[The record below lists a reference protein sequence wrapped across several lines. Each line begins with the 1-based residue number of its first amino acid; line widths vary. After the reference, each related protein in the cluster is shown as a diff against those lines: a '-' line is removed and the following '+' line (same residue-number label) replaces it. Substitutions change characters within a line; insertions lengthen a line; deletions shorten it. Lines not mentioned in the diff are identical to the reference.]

1 MACAAPRAARFR
13 PTRCWCSTSGCWRP
27 RRRPGRAKRATSPIP
42 TIKTISSSKVVRGFF
57 SRLWTARH
65 LGGGRLRIVF
75 ALALV
80 VGASALFWTSRDYT
94 VVAPE
99 WDGQV
104 RGIAYS
110 PSRLFNANDQKHVTP
125 EHIAR
130 DLEQLSHLTNH
141 IRTYTVDGGMDK
153 VPEIA
158 RRYGMTV
165 SLGIWI
171 SPDLDKNE
179 EQIALGVRTALANR
193 RTIDRVIVG
202 NETQLFGYVSS
213 DQLNAYI
220 QRVRASLPARIKV
233 TTAEPWST
241 WMLTP
246 EVGKYVDVIFVHLLP
261 YWEDVDI
268 RGSLKSTQ
276 GFYNHIQAEFPD
288 KQIVVG
294 EAGWPSEGRTRGR
307 AEASAANEG
316 WFIRAFVQFA
326 QEKGWDYY
334 LLEAYDEP
342 WKDANE
348 GVAGR
353 YWGLFDATG
362 HPKFAFTGLLRNFP
376 EWRGY
381 ALMAAVLSLLLGLL
395 VLGRMPRVRQT
406 GYLVMGVMIVLV
418 STGLLALIDATA
430 LEYVDPTD
438 IVALIAMSPL
448 VLLACAVILT
458 EGIEMAAS
466 LWRMERRRVKIGIP
480 EISPRVSI
488 HLPAYNEPPQ
498 MVIETLNALARL
510 DYDNYEVIVLDNNTP
525 DPQVWRPVEAHCRLL
540 GPRFRFFHFEGLKG
554 FKGGALNRALAL
566 TDPTASYV
574 AVIDSDYQVQPF
586 WLRRVIPYF
595 ASLGIALVQGPQ
607 DYRDAGQSRFKS
619 MAYEEY
625 RGFFHIGMVERNE
638 HNAIIQHGTMTI
650 LRKDALE
657 EVDGWSEWCITE
669 DTELGLKLFEAGY
682 EAAYVPQSMGSGL
695 MPDTLEAFMT
705 QRYRWVYGAM
715 QMLKRHARAIF
726 RGDSALSWPQ
736 RYQFLS
742 GWLPWISDGLGM
754 VVTLMAIVWTAL
766 MWVMPS
772 TIDVPMPA
780 LSAAAMALFATK
792 LIKTLLL
799 YPPKVGSGFKGA
811 LLASV
816 AGLSLTHTVGK
827 AVWPGLLTSG
837 KPFLRNPKCADPAS
851 FTQVL
856 RVVWQEA
863 VLLTLLVIAMISM
876 GFDRG
881 FQDPAVSLWMVML
894 GVQSL
899 PYLATMVTARISA
912 RSNRMPGALQA
923 DAPKLSAA
931 A

>member
-1 MACAAPRAARFR
+1 M
-13 PTRCWCSTSGCWRP
+13 
-27 RRRPGRAKRATSPIP
+27 
-42 TIKTISSSKVVRGFF
+42 
-57 SRLWTARH
+57 
-65 LGGGRLRIVF
+65 
-75 ALALV
+75 V

-104 RGIAYS
+104 RGIAYNPS
-110 PSRLFNANDQKHVTP
+110 HVFSLRQNKHITPERIDSDLAQLSRLTG
-125 EHIAR
+125 
-130 DLEQLSHLTNH
+130 H

-171 SPDLDKNE
+171 SPDLAKNE
-179 EQIALGVRTALANR
+179 KQIELGIRTALANR

-202 NETQLFGYVSS
+202 NETQLEGYVSA

-220 QRVRASLPARIKV
+220 ARVRAALPARIKV

-241 WMLTP
+241 WMMTP
-246 EVGKYVDVIFVHLLP
+246 EIGKNVDIVFVHLLP
-261 YWEDVDI
+261 YWENVDI
-268 RGSLKSTQ
+268 RGSLRSIE

-316 WFIRAFVQFA
+316 WFLRAFVQFA
-326 QEKGWDYY
+326 MEKGWDYY
-334 LLEAYDEP
+334 LFEAYDQP
-342 WKDANE
+342 WKSQGE
-348 GVAGR
+348 LGVGA

-362 HPKFAFTGLLRNFP
+362 NPKFAFTGMLRTFP
-376 EWRGY
+376 EWRTY

-406 GYLVMGVMIVLV
+406 GYLMMGGMIVLV

-438 IVALIAMSPL
+438 IAALIAMSPL

-466 LWRMERRRVKIGIP
+466 LWRVERRIVRVSIP
-480 EISPRVSI
+480 ETSPRVSI
-488 HLPAYNEPPQ
+488 HVPTYNEPPQ
-498 MVIETLNALARL
+498 MVIETLDVLSRL
-510 DYDNYEVIVLDNNTP
+510 DYDNFEVILLDNNTS
-525 DPQVWRPVEAHCRLL
+525 DPKVWRPVEAHCRLL
-540 GPRFRFFHFEGLKG
+540 NAQSPVQRFRFFHFEQMKG

-566 TDPTASYV
+566 TDPKAVYV
-574 AVIDSDYQVQPF
+574 AVIDSDYQVEPF
-586 WLRRVIPYF
+586 WLRRTIPYF
-595 ASLGIALVQGPQ
+595 ASPGIALVQGPQ
-607 DYRDAGQSRFKS
+607 DYRDAPQNLFKA

-650 LRKDALE
+650 VRKDALE

-682 EAAYVPQSMGSGL
+682 EAAYVSQSMGTGL

-715 QMLKRHARAIF
+715 QMIKRHARAIF
-726 RGDSALSWPQ
+726 AGGSALSVPQ

-742 GWLPWISDGLGM
+742 GWLPWIADGLGM
-754 VVTLMAIVWTAL
+754 LVTLMALVWTAL
-766 MWVMPS
+766 MWLLPAY
-772 TIDVPMPA
+772 IDVPMPA
-780 LSAAAMALFATK
+780 LSAAAMALFGTK
-792 LIKTLLL
+792 LVKTLML
-799 YPPKVGSGFKGA
+799 YPPKVGSGVKGA
-811 LLASV
+811 FIASV

-827 AVWPGLLTSG
+827 AVWTGLWTSG
-837 KPFLRNPKCADPAS
+837 KPFLRTPKCADPAS
-851 FTQVL
+851 YTQVL

-863 VLLTLLVIAMISM
+863 VLLVLLAMAMVSM

-881 FQDPAVSLWMVML
+881 FQDPAVTLWMVML
-894 GVQSL
+894 GVQGL
-899 PYLATMVTARISA
+899 PYLATMVTAAISA
-912 RSNRMPGALQA
+912 RSNRAA
-923 DAPKLSAA
+923 EAAPAAEPELSEAA
-931 A
+931 

>member
-1 MACAAPRAARFR
+1 MLRAFI
-13 PTRCWCSTSGCWRP
+13 T
-27 RRRPGRAKRATSPIP
+27 
-42 TIKTISSSKVVRGFF
+42 
-57 SRLWTARH
+57 RLWTARH
-65 LGGGRLRIVF
+65 LGGGKLRI
-75 ALALV
+75 LIALV
-80 VGASALFWTSRDYT
+80 MVVSASALFWTSRDYT
-94 VVAPE
+94 VSAPE

-110 PSRLFNANDQKHVTP
+110 PSRQFNINDQKHITP
-125 EHIAR
+125 AHIAR
-130 DLEQLSHLTNH
+130 DLAQLSHLTSR

-171 SPDLDKNE
+171 SPDMEKNE
-179 EQIALGVRTALANR
+179 QQIALAIRTALANR

-202 NETQLFGYVSS
+202 NETQLFGYVSP

-220 QRVRASLPARIKV
+220 QRVRAALPARIKV

-261 YWEDVDI
+261 YWENVDI
-268 RGSLKSTQ
+268 RSSLQSTEK
-276 GFYNHIQAEFPD
+276 FYNHVQGEFPD

-307 AEASAANEG
+307 AQASTANEA

-326 QEKGWDYY
+326 MEKGWDYY

-362 HPKFAFTGLLRNFP
+362 NPKFPFTGLIRNFP
-376 EWRGY
+376 EWRLY

-406 GYLVMGVMIVLV
+406 GYLVMGGMIVLI

-430 LEYVDPTD
+430 LEYVDPTN
-438 IVALIAMSPL
+438 IAALVAMSPL
-448 VLLACAVILT
+448 VILACAVILT
-458 EGIEMAAS
+458 EGIELAAS
-466 LWRMERRRVKIGIP
+466 LWRVERRVVRVGIP
-480 EISPRVSI
+480 EKSPRVSI
-488 HLPAYNEPPQ
+488 HVPTYNEPPQ

-510 DYDNYEVIVLDNNTP
+510 DYDNFEVIILDNNTP
-525 DPQVWRPVEAHCRLL
+525 DPETWRPVEAHCRTL
-540 GPRFRFFHFEGLKG
+540 GSRFRFFHFDGLKG

-566 TDPTASYV
+566 TDPTARYV

-595 ASLGIALVQGPQ
+595 ASPGIALVQGPQ
-607 DYRDAGQSRFKS
+607 DYRDAAQSRFKS

-650 LRKDALE
+650 VAKDALE

-715 QMLKRHARAIF
+715 QMLKRHAGAIF
-726 RGDSALSWPQ
+726 AGASALSWPQ

-754 VVTLMAIVWTAL
+754 VVTLMAIAWTIM
-766 MWVMPS
+766 MWVLPS
-772 TIDVPMPA
+772 MIDVPMPA

-792 LIKTLLL
+792 MLKTLLL
-799 YPPKVGSGFKGA
+799 YPPKVGSGVKGA
-811 LLASV
+811 FVASV

-827 AVWPGLLTSG
+827 AVWTGLMTSG
-837 KPFLRNPKCADPAS
+837 KPFLRTPKCADPAS
-851 FTQVL
+851 FSQVL

-863 VLLTLLVIAMISM
+863 VLLTLLLMAMVSM
-876 GFDRG
+876 GFARG
-881 FQDPAVSLWMVML
+881 FQDPAVTMWMVML

-912 RSNRMPGALQA
+912 RSNRTPDAL
-923 DAPKLSAA
+923 APEAVKLSQAA
-931 A
+931 

>member
-1 MACAAPRAARFR
+1 MLRDLF
-13 PTRCWCSTSGCWRP
+13 TRIWN
-27 RRRPGRAKRATSPIP
+27 
-42 TIKTISSSKVVRGFF
+42 
-57 SRLWTARH
+57 ARH
-65 LGGGRLRIVF
+65 LGGGKLRIAV
-75 ALALV
+75 ALV
-80 VGASALFWTSRDYT
+80 MVVAASALFWTSRDYT

-110 PSRLFNANDQKHVTP
+110 PSRLFTARQTKNIPIDR
-125 EHIAR
+125 IDR
-130 DLEQLSHLTNH
+130 DLAQLSELTSR

-158 RRYGMTV
+158 RRYRMTV

-171 SPDLDKNE
+171 SADLEKNE
-179 EQIALGVRTALANR
+179 KEIELGIRTVLANR

-202 NETQLFGYVSS
+202 NETQLFGYVSP
-213 DQLNAYI
+213 DQLNTYI
-220 QRVRASLPARIKV
+220 QRVREALPARIKI

-246 EVGKYVDVIFVHLLP
+246 EIGEHVDVIFVHLLP
-261 YWEDVDI
+261 YWENVDI
-268 RGSLKSTQ
+268 TGALKSTEN
-276 GFYNHIQAEFPD
+276 FYNHIQGEFPD
-288 KQIVVG
+288 KQVVVG

-307 AEASAANEG
+307 AEATAANEG
-316 WFIRAFVQFA
+316 YFLRGFVQFA

-334 LLEAYDEP
+334 LFEAYDQP
-342 WKDANE
+342 WKNQGE
-348 GVAGR
+348 GAVGA
-353 YWGLFDATG
+353 YWGLFDASG
-362 HPKFAFTGLLRNFP
+362 NPKFAFTGLLRTFP
-376 EWRGY
+376 EWRSY
-381 ALMAAVLSLLLGLL
+381 ALMASVISLLLGLL

-406 GYLVMGVMIVLV
+406 GYLMMGGMVVLV
-418 STGLLALIDATA
+418 STGLLALVDATA
-430 LEYVDPTD
+430 LEYVEPADV
-438 IVALIAMSPL
+438 IAMIAMSPL

-458 EGIEMAAS
+458 ETTELSAS
-466 LWRMERRRVKIGIP
+466 LWRVERREMKLAIP
-480 EISPRVSI
+480 EKSPRVSI
-488 HLPAYNEPPQ
+488 HVPTYNEPPQ

-510 DYDNYEVIVLDNNTP
+510 DYDNYEVIILDNNTP
-525 DPQVWRPVEAHCRLL
+525 DRETWEPVEAHCRML
-540 GPRFRFFHFEGLKG
+540 GPHFRFFHFEQLKG

-566 TDPTASYV
+566 TDPKAVYI

-595 ASLGIALVQGPQ
+595 ASPSIALVQGPQ
-607 DYRDAGQSRFKS
+607 DYRDARENRFKT

-650 LRKDALE
+650 VRKDALE

-682 EAAYVPQSMGSGL
+682 EAAYIPQSMGSGL
-695 MPDTLEAFMT
+695 MPDTLEAFMS

-715 QMLKRHARAIF
+715 QIMKCHAREIF
-726 RGDSALSWPQ
+726 VGGSALSLTQ
-736 RYQFLS
+736 RYHFLS

-754 VVTLMAIVWTAL
+754 VVTLMALVWTLL
-766 MWVMPS
+766 MWTLPS
-772 TIDVPMPA
+772 YIDVPMPA

-792 LIKTLLL
+792 LIKTLML

-811 LLASV
+811 VVASV
-816 AGLSLTHTVGK
+816 AGLSLTHSVGK
-827 AVWPGLLTSG
+827 AVWTGLFTSG
-837 KPFLRNPKCADPAS
+837 KPFLRTPKCADSAS

-863 VLLTLLVIAMISM
+863 LLCALLIMAMISM
-876 GFDRG
+876 AFDRG
-881 FQDPAVSLWMVML
+881 FQDPAVTMWMVML

-899 PYLATMVTARISA
+899 PYVATMITAKVSA
-912 RSNRMPGALQA
+912 QSNARADSAPADKPSLSQA
-923 DAPKLSAA
+923 A
-931 A
+931 

>member
-1 MACAAPRAARFR
+1 ML
-13 PTRCWCSTSGCWRP
+13 
-27 RRRPGRAKRATSPIP
+27 
-42 TIKTISSSKVVRGFF
+42 RGFL
-57 SRLWTARH
+57 RRVWRARH
-65 LGGGRLRIVF
+65 LGGGRLRIAI
-75 ALALV
+75 ALVMV

-104 RGIAYS
+104 RGIAYNPSHIFSLKQNKDIS
-110 PSRLFNANDQKHVTP
+110 PERID
-125 EHIAR
+125 R
-130 DLEQLSHLTNH
+130 DLAQISKLTGH

-165 SLGIWI
+165 SMGIWI
-171 SPDLDKNE
+171 SPDLEQNE
-179 EQIALGVRTALANR
+179 KSIELGIKTALANR

-202 NETQLFGYVSS
+202 NETQLEGYVSP
-213 DQLNAYI
+213 DQLNDYI
-220 QRVRASLPARIKV
+220 RRVRAALPARIKI

-246 EVGKYVDVIFVHLLP
+246 EIGQYVDIVFVHLLP
-261 YWEDVDI
+261 YWENVDI
-268 RGSLKSTQ
+268 RGSLKSIE
-276 GFYNHIQAEFPD
+276 GFYNHIQSEFPD

-316 WFIRAFVQFA
+316 YFLRQFVLFA

-334 LLEAYDEP
+334 LFEAYDQP
-342 WKDANE
+342 WKSAGE
-348 GVAGR
+348 QGVGA
-353 YWGLFDATG
+353 YWGMFDASG
-362 HPKFAFTGLLRNFP
+362 NPKFGFTGLLRNFP

-381 ALMAAVLSLLLGLL
+381 ALMAAILSLLLGLL

-406 GYLVMGVMIVLV
+406 GYLVMGGMIVLI

-438 IVALIAMSPL
+438 IVAMIAMSPL

-466 LWRMERRRVKIGIP
+466 LWRVERRITRLAIP
-480 EISPRVSI
+480 EHSPRVSV
-488 HLPAYNEPPQ
+488 HLPCYNEPPQ

-525 DPQVWRPVEAHCRLL
+525 DPETWRPVEAHCRTLNEKN
-540 GPRFRFFHFEGLKG
+540 GAPNFRFFHFEQMKG

-566 TDPTASYV
+566 TDPKAKYV

-586 WLRRVIPYF
+586 WLRRVIPHF
-595 ASLGIALVQGPQ
+595 AQPGIALVQGPQ
-607 DYRDAGQSRFKS
+607 DYRDSGENGFKA

-625 RGFFHIGMVERNE
+625 RGFFHIGMIERNE

-650 LRKDALE
+650 VDKAALE

-682 EAAYVPQSMGSGL
+682 EATYIPQSMGSGL

-726 RGDSALSWPQ
+726 VGGTALSWPQ

-754 VVTLMAIVWTAL
+754 VVTLMALVWTLL
-766 MWVMPS
+766 MWLLPS
-772 TIDVPMPA
+772 YIDVPMPA

-792 LIKTLLL
+792 LLKTLLL
-799 YPPKVGSGFKGA
+799 YPPKVGSGFRGA
-811 LLASV
+811 VVASV

-827 AVWPGLLTSG
+827 AVWTGLFTSG
-837 KPFLRNPKCADPAS
+837 KPFLRTPKCADPAS

-863 VLLTLLVIAMISM
+863 SLLVLLVIAMISM

-899 PYLATMVTARISA
+899 PYLATMITAKVSA
-912 RSNRMPGALQA
+912 RANRRA
-923 DAPKLSAA
+923 DTGSTEGERLSAA

>member
-1 MACAAPRAARFR
+1 MLRAAF
-13 PTRCWCSTSGCWRP
+13 TR
-27 RRRPGRAKRATSPIP
+27 I
-42 TIKTISSSKVVRGFF
+42 
-57 SRLWTARH
+57 WTARH
-65 LGGGRLRIVF
+65 LGGGKLRIAV
-75 ALALV
+75 ALV
-80 VGASALFWTSRDYT
+80 MVVAASALFWTSRDYT

-110 PSRLFNANDQKHVTP
+110 PSRLFTERQTRNVPAERID
-125 EHIAR
+125 R
-130 DLEQLSHLTNH
+130 DLAQLSKLTGR

-158 RRYGMTV
+158 RRYRMTV

-171 SPDLDKNE
+171 SADLEKNE
-179 EQIALGVRTALANR
+179 KEIDLAIRTVLANR

-202 NETQLFGYVSS
+202 NETQLFGYVSP
-213 DQLNAYI
+213 DQLNSYI
-220 QRVRASLPARIKV
+220 QRVREALPARIKI

-246 EVGKYVDVIFVHLLP
+246 EIGEYVDVIFVHLLP
-261 YWEDVDI
+261 YWENVDI
-268 RGSLKSTQ
+268 TGALKSSES
-276 GFYNHIQAEFPD
+276 FYNHIQGEFPD

-307 AEASAANEG
+307 AEATAANEG
-316 WFIRAFVQFA
+316 YFLRGFVQFA

-334 LLEAYDEP
+334 LFEAYDQP
-342 WKDANE
+342 WKNQGE
-348 GVAGR
+348 GAVGA
-353 YWGLFDATG
+353 YWGLFDASG
-362 HPKFAFTGLLRNFP
+362 NPKFAFTGLLRTFP

-381 ALMAAVLSLLLGLL
+381 AFMAAIISLLLGLL

-406 GYLVMGVMIVLV
+406 GYLMMGGMVVLV
-418 STGLLALIDATA
+418 STGLLALVDATA
-430 LEYVDPTD
+430 LEYVEPID
-438 IVALIAMSPL
+438 IIAMIAMSPL

-458 EGIEMAAS
+458 ESVELSSS
-466 LWRMERRRVKIGIP
+466 LWRVDRRVMKLGIP
-480 EISPRVSI
+480 EASPRVSI
-488 HLPAYNEPPQ
+488 HLPTYNEPPQ

-510 DYDNYEVIVLDNNTP
+510 DYDNYEVIILDNNTP
-525 DPQVWRPVEAHCRLL
+525 DRETWEPVEAHCRTLNTEK
-540 GPRFRFFHFEGLKG
+540 GAPQFRFFHFEQLKG

-566 TDPTASYV
+566 TDPRAVYV

-595 ASLGIALVQGPQ
+595 ASPSIALVQGPQ
-607 DYRDAGQSRFKS
+607 DYRDAPENRFKA

-650 LRKDALE
+650 VRKDALE

-682 EAAYVPQSMGSGL
+682 EAAYIPQSMGSGL
-695 MPDTLEAFMT
+695 MPDTLEAFMS

-715 QMLKRHARAIF
+715 QIMKRHAREIF
-726 RGDSALSWPQ
+726 LGGSALSLTQ
-736 RYQFLS
+736 RYHFFS

-754 VVTLMAIVWTAL
+754 LVTLMALIWTAL
-766 MWVMPS
+766 MWTMPS
-772 TIDVPMPA
+772 YIDVPMPA
-780 LSAAAMALFATK
+780 LSMAAMALFATK

-799 YPPKVGSGFKGA
+799 YPPKVGSGFRGA
-811 LLASV
+811 VVASV
-816 AGLSLTHTVGK
+816 AGLSLTHSVGK
-827 AVWPGLLTSG
+827 AVWTGLLTSG
-837 KPFLRNPKCADPAS
+837 KPFLRTPKCADPAS

-863 VLLTLLVIAMISM
+863 VLCTLLIMAMISM
-876 GFDRG
+876 AFDRG
-881 FQDPAVSLWMVML
+881 FQDPAVTMWMVML

-899 PYLATMVTARISA
+899 PYVATMITAKISA
-912 RSNRMPGALQA
+912 QANRKA
-923 DAPKLSAA
+923 DVAPADTPTLSKAA
-931 A
+931 

>member
-1 MACAAPRAARFR
+1 MLKDVF
-13 PTRCWCSTSGCWRP
+13 SSLWR
-27 RRRPGRAKRATSPIP
+27 
-42 TIKTISSSKVVRGFF
+42 
-57 SRLWTARH
+57 ARH
-65 LGGGRLRIVF
+65 LGGGKIRIIV
-75 ALALV
+75 ALVMV

-104 RGIAYS
+104 RGIAYN
-110 PSRLFNANDQKHVTP
+110 PSHTFTMRQNM
-125 EHIAR
+125 HIPAERIDR
-130 DLEQLSHLTNH
+130 DLAQLSRITGH

-153 VPEIA
+153 VPEIG

-165 SLGIWI
+165 SMGIWI
-171 SPDLDKNE
+171 SPDLEKNA
-179 EQIALGVRTALANR
+179 QQVALGIKTALANR

-202 NETQLFGYVSS
+202 NETQLEGYVSA

-220 QRVRASLPARIKV
+220 QQVRAALPARIKI

-246 EVGKYVDVIFVHLLP
+246 EVGRYVDVIFVHLLP
-261 YWEDVDI
+261 YWENVDI
-268 RGSLKSTQ
+268 RGSLKSTE

-307 AEASAANEG
+307 AEASTANEAY
-316 WFIRAFVQFA
+316 FTRAFVQFA
-326 QEKGWDYY
+326 MEKGWDYY
-334 LLEAYDEP
+334 LMEAYDQP
-342 WKDANE
+342 WKSQGE
-348 GVAGR
+348 LGVGA
-353 YWGLFDATG
+353 YWGLFDASAR
-362 HPKFAFTGLLRNFP
+362 PKFAFTGLIRAFP

-395 VLGRMPRVRQT
+395 VLGRMPKVAQT
-406 GYLVMGVMIVLV
+406 GYLVMGGMIVLV

-438 IVALIAMSPL
+438 IAAMIAMSPL
-448 VLLACAVILT
+448 VILACAVILT

-466 LWRMERRRVKIGIP
+466 LWRVERRQVRLGIP
-480 EISPRVSI
+480 ETSPRVSI

-525 DPQVWRPVEAHCRLL
+525 DPETWRPVEAHCRVLNAGL
-540 GPRFRFFHFEGLKG
+540 ERPRFRFFHFDNLKG

-566 TDPTASYV
+566 TDHEAVYV

-595 ASLGIALVQGPQ
+595 AEPSIALVQGPQ
-607 DYRDAGQSRFKS
+607 DYRDSRQSLFKA

-650 LRKDALE
+650 VRKDALE

-669 DTELGLKLFEAGY
+669 DTELGLKLFEAGH
-682 EAAYVPQSMGSGL
+682 EAAYVPQSMGCGL

-726 RGDSALSWPQ
+726 IGGSALSWPQ

-754 VVTLMAIVWTAL
+754 VVTVMALVWTAL
-766 MWVMPS
+766 MWTMPAF
-772 TIDVPMPA
+772 IDVPMPA

-811 LLASV
+811 FIASI
-816 AGLSLTHTVGK
+816 AGLALTHTVGK
-827 AVWPGLLTSG
+827 AVWTGLLTSN
-837 KPFLRNPKCADPAS
+837 KPFLRTPKCADPAS

-863 VLLTLLVIAMISM
+863 VLLAGLVIAMVSM

-894 GVQSL
+894 GVQCL

-912 RSNRMPGALQA
+912 RSNRMAARLPA
-923 DAPKLSAA
+923 DAANLSRAA
-931 A
+931 

>member
-1 MACAAPRAARFR
+1 M
-13 PTRCWCSTSGCWRP
+13 
-27 RRRPGRAKRATSPIP
+27 
-42 TIKTISSSKVVRGFF
+42 
-57 SRLWTARH
+57 
-65 LGGGRLRIVF
+65 
-75 ALALV
+75 V

-94 VVAPE
+94 VTAPE

-104 RGIAYS
+104 RGITYS
-110 PSRLFNANDQKHVTP
+110 PSRLFSARDQLQVTP
-125 EHIAR
+125 EHISR

-153 VPEIA
+153 VPDIA
-158 RRYGMTV
+158 RHYGMIV
-165 SLGIWI
+165 SMGIWI
-171 SPDLDKNE
+171 SADLDKNE
-179 EQIALGVRTALANR
+179 EQIALGIRTALANR
-193 RTIDRVIVG
+193 RSVDRVIVG
-202 NETQLFGYVSS
+202 NETQTFGSVSP
-213 DQLNAYI
+213 DQLNDYI
-220 QRVRASLPARIKV
+220 RRVRDALPARIKV

-241 WMLTP
+241 WMMTP
-246 EVGKYVDVIFVHLLP
+246 EIAQNVDLIFVHLLP
-261 YWEDVDI
+261 YWENVDI
-268 RGSLKSTQ
+268 RGSLKSIE
-276 GFYNHIQAEFPD
+276 GFYNHVQAEFPD

-294 EAGWPSEGRTRGR
+294 EAAWPSEGRTRGR
-307 AEASAANEG
+307 AEASPSNEA
-316 WFIRAFVQFA
+316 WFIRAFVEFA
-326 QEKGWDYY
+326 MEKGWDYY
-334 LLEAYDEP
+334 LMEAYDQP

-362 HPKFAFTGLLRNFP
+362 HPKFPFTGLIRAFP

-395 VLGRMPRVRQT
+395 VLGRMPRVRQS
-406 GYLVMGVMIVLV
+406 GYLMMGGMIVLV

-438 IVALIAMSPL
+438 VAAMIAMSPL

-466 LWRMERRRVKIGIP
+466 LWRVERRVIRVGIP
-480 EISPRVSI
+480 EKPPRVSI
-488 HLPAYNEPPQ
+488 HVPIYNEPPQ
-498 MVIETLNALARL
+498 MVIETLNGLARL
-510 DYDNYEVIVLDNNTP
+510 DYENFEVIVLDNNTP
-525 DPQVWRPVEAHCRLL
+525 DPEVWEPVQAHCRKL
-540 GPRFRFFHFEGLKG
+540 GPDFRFFHFDNVKG
-554 FKGGALNRALAL
+554 FKGGALNKALAL
-566 TDPTASYV
+566 TDPTATYV

-595 ASLGIALVQGPQ
+595 ASPGIALVQGPQ
-607 DYRDAGQSRFKS
+607 DYRDAHQNLFKA

-650 LRKDALE
+650 VRKDALE
-657 EVDGWSEWCITE
+657 EVDGWSDWCITE
-669 DTELGLKLFEAGY
+669 DTELGLKLFEAGH
-682 EAAYVPQSMGSGL
+682 EAAYVRQSMGSGL

-715 QMLKRHARAIF
+715 QMLKRHGGAIVA
-726 RGDSALSWPQ
+726 GGSALSLPQ

-754 VVTLMAIVWTAL
+754 VVTLMAIVWTLL
-766 MWVMPS
+766 MWVLPMYV
-772 TIDVPMPA
+772 DVPMPA

-799 YPPKVGSGFKGA
+799 YPPKVGSGIRGA
-811 LLASV
+811 IVASI

-827 AVWPGLLTSG
+827 AVWTGLFTSG
-837 KPFLRNPKCADPAS
+837 KPFLRTPKCADSAD
-851 FTQVL
+851 FGQVL

-863 VLLTLLVIAMISM
+863 VLLALLLMAMISM

-881 FQDPAVSLWMVML
+881 FLDPAVTLWMVML

-899 PYLATMVTARISA
+899 PYLSTMVTARVSA
-912 RSNRMPGALQA
+912 RSNRAPSLPLAEAPPLSQA
-923 DAPKLSAA
+923 A
-931 A
+931 

>member
-1 MACAAPRAARFR
+1 
-13 PTRCWCSTSGCWRP
+13 
-27 RRRPGRAKRATSPIP
+27 
-42 TIKTISSSKVVRGFF
+42 VRGFLT
-57 SRLWTARH
+57 RLWTARH
-65 LGGGRLRIVF
+65 LGGGKLRILV
-75 ALALV
+75 ALIMV

-94 VVAPE
+94 VTAPE

-110 PSRLFNANDQKHVTP
+110 PSRLFNQRDQLHVTP
-125 EHIAR
+125 EHISQ
-130 DLEQLSHLTNH
+130 DLAQLSHLTNH

-165 SLGIWI
+165 SMGIWI
-171 SPDLDKNE
+171 SPDMEKNE
-179 EQIALGVRTALANR
+179 QQIQLAIRTALANR
-193 RTIDRVIVG
+193 RTIDRVVVG
-202 NETQLFGYVSS
+202 NETQLFGYVSP

-220 QRVRASLPARIKV
+220 LRVRSALPARIKI

-246 EVGKYVDVIFVHLLP
+246 EIGKYVDVIFVHLLP
-261 YWEDVDI
+261 YWENVDI
-268 RGSLKSTQ
+268 RGALKSTE

-362 HPKFAFTGLLRNFP
+362 HPKFAFTGLIRNFP

-406 GYLVMGVMIVLV
+406 GYLVMGGMIVLV

-430 LEYVDPTD
+430 LEYVAPTD
-438 IVALIAMSPL
+438 IGAMIAMSPL
-448 VLLACAVILT
+448 VILACAVILT

-466 LWRMERRRVKIGIP
+466 LWRVERRVLKVGIP
-480 EISPRVSI
+480 EVGPRISI
-488 HLPAYNEPPQ
+488 HLPTYNEPPQ

-510 DYDNYEVIVLDNNTP
+510 DYDNFEVILLDNNTP
-525 DPQVWRPVEAHCRLL
+525 DPETWRSVEAHCRTLNL
-540 GPRFRFFHFEGLKG
+540 EGGGPRFRFFHFEGLKG

-566 TDPTASYV
+566 TDPAAVYV

-595 ASLGIALVQGPQ
+595 ASPGVALVQGPQ
-607 DYRDAGQSRFKS
+607 DYRDAAQSRFKS

-650 LRKDALE
+650 VRKDALE

-726 RGDSALSWPQ
+726 VGGSALSWPQ
-736 RYQFLS
+736 RYQFIS

-754 VVTLMAIVWTAL
+754 VVTLMAIVWTGL
-766 MWVMPS
+766 MWALPS

-780 LSAAAMALFATK
+780 LSAAAMALFGTK
-792 LIKTLLL
+792 VLKTLLL
-799 YPPKVGSGFKGA
+799 YPPKVGSGVKGA
-811 LLASV
+811 FVASV
-816 AGLSLTHTVGK
+816 AGMALTHTVGK
-827 AVWPGLLTSG
+827 AVWTGLLTSG
-837 KPFLRNPKCADPAS
+837 KPFLRTPKCADPAS

-856 RVVWQEA
+856 RVCWQEA
-863 VLLTLLVIAMISM
+863 SLLVLLSLAMISM

-912 RSNRMPGALQA
+912 RSNRTPGEMAA
-923 DAPKLSAA
+923 DAAKLPVAA
-931 A
+931 

>member
-1 MACAAPRAARFR
+1 MLRAFFTRF
-13 PTRCWCSTSGCWRP
+13 WN
-27 RRRPGRAKRATSPIP
+27 
-42 TIKTISSSKVVRGFF
+42 
-57 SRLWTARH
+57 ARH
-65 LGGGRLRIVF
+65 LGGGKLRIAV
-75 ALALV
+75 ALVMV

-110 PSRLFNANDQKHVTP
+110 PSHIFTQRQARDITP
-125 EHIAR
+125 ERIDR
-130 DLEQLSHLTNH
+130 DLAQLSKITGR

-171 SPDLDKNE
+171 GADLEKNE
-179 EQIALGVRTALANR
+179 KEIELGIRTALDNR

-202 NETQLFGYVSS
+202 NETQLFGYVPP
-213 DQLNAYI
+213 DQLNTYI
-220 QRVRASLPARIKV
+220 QRVREALPARIKI

-246 EVGKYVDVIFVHLLP
+246 EIGQYVDVIFVHLLP
-261 YWEDVDI
+261 YWENADV
-268 RGSLKSTQ
+268 RGSLKATAS
-276 GFYNHIQAEFPD
+276 FYNHMQAEFPD

-307 AEASAANEG
+307 AEASVANQAYFMRG
-316 WFIRAFVQFA
+316 FVQFA

-334 LLEAYDEP
+334 LLEAYDQP
-342 WKDANE
+342 TKKDSME
-348 GVAGR
+348 GAVGA
-353 YWGLFDATG
+353 YWGMFDAEG
-362 HPKFAFTGLLRNFP
+362 NPKFAFTGLLRTFP

-381 ALMAAVLSLLLGLL
+381 AFMAAITSLLLGLL

-406 GYLVMGVMIVLV
+406 GYLMMGGMVVLV
-418 STGLLALIDATA
+418 STGLLALIDATT
-430 LEYVDPTD
+430 LEYVDPAD

-458 EGIEMAAS
+458 ESIELAAS
-466 LWRMERRRVKIGIP
+466 LWRVDRRVMKLGIP
-480 EISPRVSI
+480 EKTPRVSI
-488 HLPAYNEPPQ
+488 HLPTYNEPPQ

-510 DYDNYEVIVLDNNTP
+510 DYDNYEVIILDNNTP
-525 DPQVWRPVEAHCRLL
+525 DRETWEPVEAHCRRLNAEV
-540 GPRFRFFHFEGLKG
+540 GSSHFRFFHFEQMKG

-566 TDPTASYV
+566 TDPKAEYV

-595 ASLGIALVQGPQ
+595 ASPSIALVQGPQ
-607 DYRDAGQSRFKS
+607 DYRDAPQNRFKA

-650 LRKDALE
+650 VRKDALE

-695 MPDTLEAFMT
+695 MPDTLEAFMS

-715 QMLKRHARAIF
+715 QIMKRHAREIF
-726 RGDSALSWPQ
+726 LGRSALSLPQ
-736 RYQFLS
+736 RYHFFS

-754 VVTLMAIVWTAL
+754 VVTLLAIVWTFLHLIA
-766 MWVMPS
+766 PRY
-772 TIDVPMPA
+772 IDVPMPA
-780 LSAAAMALFATK
+780 LSMAAMALFATK

-811 LLASV
+811 VVASV
-816 AGLSLTHTVGK
+816 AGLALTHSVGK
-827 AVWPGLLTSG
+827 AVWTGLLTSS
-837 KPFLRNPKCADPAS
+837 KPFLRTPKCADPAS

-863 VLLTLLVIAMISM
+863 ILFVLLILAMIIM

-881 FQDPAVSLWMVML
+881 FQDPAVAMWMVML
-894 GVQSL
+894 GVQSI
-899 PYLATMVTARISA
+899 PYAATMITAKISA
-912 RSNRMPGALQA
+912 EANRQA
-923 DAPKLSAA
+923 DIAPADTPTLSKAA
-931 A
+931 

>member
-1 MACAAPRAARFR
+1 MLRA
-13 PTRCWCSTSGCWRP
+13 
-27 RRRPGRAKRATSPIP
+27 
-42 TIKTISSSKVVRGFF
+42 FF
-57 SRLWTARH
+57 TRLWTARH
-65 LGGGRLRIVF
+65 LGGGKLRI
-75 ALALV
+75 AIALV
-80 VGASALFWTSRDYT
+80 MVVAASALFWTSRDFT
-94 VVAPE
+94 VLAPE

-110 PSRLFNANDQKHVTP
+110 PSGMFSQRQARNITEERID
-125 EHIAR
+125 R
-130 DLEQLSHLTNH
+130 DLSQLSKLTGR
-141 IRTYTVDGGMDK
+141 IRTYTVDGGMAK

-158 RRYGMTV
+158 RRYGMIV

-171 SPDLDKNE
+171 SPDLGKNE
-179 EQIALGVRTALANR
+179 KEIERGIRTVLANR

-202 NETQLFGYVSS
+202 NETQLMGYVSP
-213 DQLNAYI
+213 DQLNTYI
-220 QRVRASLPARIKV
+220 QRVRDALPARIKI

-246 EVGKYVDVIFVHLLP
+246 EIGQYVDLIFVHLLP
-261 YWEDVDI
+261 YWENVDI
-268 RGSLKSTQ
+268 RGSLKSSE
-276 GFYNHIQAEFPD
+276 GFYNHIQGEFPD

-307 AEASAANEG
+307 AEATAANEG
-316 WFIRAFVQFA
+316 YFLRGFVQFA

-334 LLEAYDEP
+334 LFEAYDQP
-342 WKDANE
+342 WKNQGE
-348 GVAGR
+348 GAVGA
-353 YWGLFDATG
+353 YWGLHDASG
-362 HPKFAFTGLLRNFP
+362 NPKIAFTGLIRTFP

-381 ALMAAVLSLLLGLL
+381 ALMASIISLLLGLL

-406 GYLVMGVMIVLV
+406 GYVMMGGMVVLV
-418 STGLLALIDATA
+418 STGLLALVDAAA

-438 IVALIAMSPL
+438 IAALIAMSPL

-458 EGIEMAAS
+458 ESIELAAT
-466 LWRMERRRVKIGIP
+466 LWRVDRRAMKLGIP
-480 EISPRVSI
+480 ETSPRVSI
-488 HLPAYNEPPQ
+488 HLPTYNEPPQ
-498 MVIETLNALARL
+498 MVIESLNALARL
-510 DYDNYEVIVLDNNTP
+510 DYDNYEVIILDNNTP
-525 DPQVWRPVEAHCRLL
+525 DPETWRPVEAHCRTLNAET
-540 GPRFRFFHFEGLKG
+540 GGNFRFFHFEQLKG

-566 TDPTASYV
+566 TDSKAVYV

-595 ASLGIALVQGPQ
+595 ASPAIALVQGPQ
-607 DYRDAGQSRFKS
+607 DYRDAPQNPFKA

-650 LRKDALE
+650 VRKDALE

-682 EAAYVPQSMGSGL
+682 EAAYVSQSMGSGL
-695 MPDTLEAFMT
+695 MPDTLEAFMS

-715 QMLKRHARAIF
+715 QIMKRHAREF
-726 RGDSALSWPQ
+726 FVGGSALSRTQ
-736 RYQFLS
+736 RYHFLS

-754 VVTLMAIVWTAL
+754 LVTLMALAWTLL
-766 MWVMPS
+766 MWIAPGY
-772 TIDVPMPA
+772 IDVPMPA

-811 LLASV
+811 VVASV
-816 AGLSLTHTVGK
+816 AGLALTHSVGK
-827 AVWPGLLTSG
+827 AVWMGLLTSG
-837 KPFLRNPKCADPAS
+837 KPFLRTPKCADPAS

-863 VLLTLLVIAMISM
+863 VLLTLLVMAMFSM
-876 GFDRG
+876 AFDRG
-881 FQDPAVSLWMVML
+881 FQDPAVTMWMVML
-894 GVQSL
+894 GVQSI
-899 PYLATMVTARISA
+899 PYAATMITAKISA
-912 RSNRMPGALQA
+912 QANRKA
-923 DAPKLSAA
+923 DIAPADTPTLSKAA
-931 A
+931 